1 MRNIVLPFTLLT
13 VAIFSL
19 PTAPAQA
26 QSPRTFVSAAGSDS
40 NPCSFAAPCRHFQ
53 AAVNATSLGGEVD
66 ALDPAG
72 YGPITISQAVTIEG
86 QGWSYIAPP
95 ANGTAITV
103 NAGPNDNI
111 SIRGVSLNG
120 VGAFGTT
127 TGIAFLVGGSLII
140 ENSVVRNFTSTGI
153 AFVPNGSADLAVSNT
168 LVANNV
174 DHGIVVQPSGNDV
187 HVNAVFNRVEVDY
200 NGLMGIGIFGNA
212 ATGDSFTRAV
222 AVDCVTSHNLDTGY
236 YVLGTSVGEI
246 TATSF
251 KLFRDTSVRDNTGV
265 RADTNG
271 VAYVSQSYLDGGN
284 TWSNTS
290 GAGTVL
296 SYGDNITGGSPAPNT
311 GTQLKD

>member
-1 MRNIVLPFTLLT
+1 MTRMIFITAALALAVTLPA
-13 VAIFSL
+13 V
-19 PTAPAQA
+19 PARA
-26 QSPRTFVSAAGSDS
+26 QVNRTYVSAAGSDS
-40 NPCSFAAPCRHFQ
+40 NNCASVTTPCRHFQ
-53 AAVNATSLGGEVD
+53 TAVNATSPGGEVV
-66 ALDPAG
+66 ALDPAN
-72 YGPITISQAVTIEG
+72 YGSFTISHAIAIEG
-86 QGWSYIAPP
+86 QGWSYVAPT
-95 ANGTAITV
+95 ADGTGITI
-103 NAGPNDNI
+103 NAGTGDNI

-120 VGAFGTT
+120 LGTSGIT
-127 TGIAFLVGGSLII
+127 TGIAFRVGGSLII
-140 ENSVVRNFTSTGI
+140 ENSVVRNFFQGI
-153 AFVPNGSADLAVSNT
+153 VFAPNSSADLAVSNT

-174 DHGIVVQPSGNDV
+174 NHGIAVQPSGNDV
-187 HVNAVFNRVEVDY
+187 DVNAVFNRVEADY
-200 NGLMGIGIFGNA
+200 NGLMGIGIFGDL
-212 ATGDSFTRAV
+212 ATGVSFTRAV

-236 YVLGTSVGEI
+236 FVLGNSVSGL

-251 KLFRDTSVRDNTGV
+251 RVFRDTSVRDNTGV

>member
-1 MRNIVLPFTLLT
+1 
-13 VAIFSL
+13 
-19 PTAPAQA
+19 
-26 QSPRTFVSAAGSDS
+26 
-40 NPCSFAAPCRHFQ
+40 
-53 AAVNATSLGGEVD
+53 
-66 ALDPAG
+66 
-72 YGPITISQAVTIEG
+72 
-86 QGWSYIAPP
+86 
-95 ANGTAITV
+95 
-103 NAGPNDNI
+103 
-111 SIRGVSLNG
+111 
-120 VGAFGTT
+120 
-127 TGIAFLVGGSLII
+127 
-140 ENSVVRNFTSTGI
+140 VVRNFTSTGI